1 VAKKD
6 QEAGNKVAP
15 SKEFTGPY
23 WDEIGQAIAGMCND
37 QSKEF
42 EHAWLKGTK
51 LKIGFSVTIGDGRPV
66 ETKIKMNCTAK
77 KISEETILHGGAKSG
92 PTEKTAELF
101 PAGSPEAEGASEA
114 ASTS

>member
-1 VAKKD
+1 MAKKD

-15 SKEFTGPY
+15 SKEFTEPY
-23 WDEIGQAIAGMCND
+23 WDEIGRAIAGMCKD

-51 LKIGFSVTIGDGRPV
+51 LRIGFSVTIGDGRPV

-77 KISEETILHGGAKSG
+77 KISEETVLGGAKTE
-92 PTEKTAELF
+92 PVEKTAELF
-101 PAGSPEAEGASEA
+101 PEDKQEATGASEA